1 MDIIYMMILITKKD
15 IDKMSMELRN
25 ELMQIMF
32 HNDQNDEIV
41 NSYKEVELEELE
53 ELEEYDKL
61 LSQSPEIDLT
71 PYDKILNSSPDND
84 LQFYDKSNNSKSK
97 KVVEISHEQAQALL
111 ANLSEK
117 SINTLKHFT
126 SGDAVVL
133 NELIGDNKTYG
144 SFNELKRSFVGP
156 VNRRLRTVIK
166 DRSAVLFKKIDEDEF
181 SVKEGTANALKYA
194 FKQMDKKNNA

>member
-1 MDIIYMMILITKKD
+1 MMLIITKKD
-15 IDKMSMELRN
+15 IDRMSMELRN

-41 NSYKEVELEELE
+41 NSYKEIELE
-53 ELEEYDKL
+53 ELEEYNKL
-61 LSQSPEIDLT
+61 LSQSPEVDLA
-71 PYDKILNSSPDND
+71 PYDNVLNSSPDND
-84 LQFYDKSNNSKSK
+84 LQFYEKSNNTKSK

-117 SINTLKHFT
+117 SINTLKYFT

-133 NELIGDNKTYG
+133 NELIGENKAYG

-181 SVKEGTANALKYA
+181 SVKEGTANSLKHA
-194 FKQMDKKNNA
+194 FKQMEGK